1 MDTGRAPL
9 SQLPQRI
16 PAHSSAWAAAGPRAC
31 APRPRGATR
40 LPRRLPPARPP
51 AQAANSSEAWR
62 GATGRQATA
71 GRAARAEGGAGRVGR
86 RPAREESAPRLEAP
100 PARRRRPVPGRAC
113 CQGQSPAA
121 RQARPVAAG
130 RTRGRAARR
139 PGRGGGS
146 ERPGEARR
154 AKGRA
159 GRAPTAAAPAVP
171 GSTTRRPPAG
181 ELTPCVAA
189 SVGGCRALVGPGV
202 VVSAGRRPAGG
213 GLGESRGAARPAAA
227 AAWARRRIRAG
238 AAAAAGWCSSPL
250 SRRRT
255 ATIIPPTLVSGRA
268 PRWDRRA
275 GSRGDSGAGA
285 EAAGATSHAARRR
298 LATRGLLGRA
308 AAAAGCWRRRRPKS
322 RCGSSFLSSWGAACA
337 AASPGSAG
345 KFATP
350 FATLGLG
357 NACWQRLTADSQEPC
372 SGPLVEGGTDR
383 GKRARPACAAGDRHR
398 PAARRRRTVGP
409 DGV

>member
-130 RTRGRAARR
+130 RTRARAARR

-213 GLGESRGAARPAAA
+213 GLGEPRRGAAGRGGGVGAASDPGRRGSSRRLVLLAAVPAPHSDHHPAHPGLRPRAALGSSGRVERRLRSRRGGRGRNEPRGPPPPRHAWPSRPRRGGGGLLEAAA
-227 AAWARRRIRAG
+227 PEIEMRVELPELMGCSLRGGVPWIRRKVRNTLRNTWPRQRLLATLD
-238 AAAAAGWCSSPL
+238 CRF
-250 SRRRT
+250 SRTVLGPSRG
-255 ATIIPPTLVSGRA
+255 GRN
-268 PRWDRRA
+268 
-275 GSRGDSGAGA
+275 GSRQ
-285 EAAGATSHAARRR
+285 AGATC
-298 LATRGLLGRA
+298 L
-308 AAAAGCWRRRRPKS
+308 
-322 RCGSSFLSSWGAACA
+322 RCGR
-337 AASPGSAG
+337 PTSA
-345 KFATP
+345 
-350 FATLGLG
+350 
-357 NACWQRLTADSQEPC
+357 R
-372 SGPLVEGGTDR
+372 GTSE
-383 GKRARPACAAGDRHR
+383 AHCRP
-398 PAARRRRTVGP
+398 
-409 DGV
+409 